1 MKEICTGLFVII
13 GIVGVVA
20 LSLVLLPA
28 PPPPPL
34 DPFAS
39 LPENDIRVIT
49 HNLDWKVIEI
59 EGCEYFYQKS
69 KGWREPGDITLCH
82 KGNCKNPIHVYNVRM
97 EK

>member
-1 MKEICTGLFVII
+1 MKEICTGL
-13 GIVGVVA
+13 
-20 LSLVLLPA
+20 LSLVMIGIGVVVLFVLLPS
-28 PPPPPL
+28 PSPSLP

-69 KGWREPGDITLCH
+69 KGWKEPGGITLCH
-82 KGNCKNPIHVYNVRM
+82 KGNCKNPIHMYNVRM